1 MYPRRLPKGYH
12 RLSAVK
18 IGFIKRSAE
27 KQRFKGMERH
37 VLFRERPTKRRFNY
51 FEFNYASQ
59 FGFPR
64 EKRTVKNIHTLSVK
78 AH

>member
-18 IGFIKRSAE
+18 IGCIRRSAE
-27 KQRFKGMERH
+27 QQRFKGIVRH
-37 VLFRERPTKRRFNY
+37 VLFCERRPKKRFNY
-51 FEFNYASQ
+51 FEFNYATQ

-64 EKRTVKNIHTLSVK
+64 VKRTVKNIHTLSVK
-78 AH
+78 AQ